1 MIFKEIIQS
10 VSAKERK
17 LLVWL
22 CIIMVVLTAVP
33 YLFGYLRTPT
43 STTYTGIHALTAGDS
58 NVYYSYLEQVK
69 QGHYLFQDLYTSE
82 VQPYPYFQPF
92 WFGVGIFAKIL
103 NLPNWTAVQLSR
115 LLLVPVFIFI
125 AYLFIAYLF
134 SDKIKRKL
142 AIFLLLF
149 SSGLGGLL
157 SPVLEPGKYIAGG
170 YYHWPMDLWVPESI
184 SFLSLYHLPHI
195 LASSILFL
203 LVFLLILLAWE
214 NNRYCYSVWAGIIS
228 FFWFWFHPF
237 HIITVFSVMGGYIL
251 ISSVRQKGILLTK
264 IKHLLVVFLM
274 ALPAVIFY
282 LVFLKIDPLMA
293 GRSLQNILITPIPW
307 MLLISYGFLGILA
320 ILGFFKSFR
329 INDEK
334 ISFIAIWFM
343 VQLFLLYIP
352 LAFQRRLAQN
362 FHFPVTILAIVG
374 ICSIYR
380 FLSRKFSDK
389 SANLLLNNKI
399 LMGLLFI
406 IFLAFSNIYVLA
418 NDVLLYQNNS
428 YPYFYLTDEYSQVMV
443 WLENNISLNDVVLSE
458 EINGNFIPGM
468 SGRKVY
474 LGHGVETLD
483 YENKLEKVEWF
494 FEKDEESAEKKEFL
508 EENNITY
515 LFWSDAEKGL
525 GSFDPKNK
533 EYLKE
538 VFSNQTVTIYQFI
551 D

>member
-1 MIFKEIIQS
+1 
-10 VSAKERK
+10 
-17 LLVWL
+17 
-22 CIIMVVLTAVP
+22 
-33 YLFGYLRTPT
+33 
-43 STTYTGIHALTAGDS
+43 
-58 NVYYSYLEQVK
+58 
-69 QGHYLFQDLYTSE
+69 
-82 VQPYPYFQPF
+82 
-92 WFGVGIFAKIL
+92 
-103 NLPNWTAVQLSR
+103 
-115 LLLVPVFIFI
+115 
-125 AYLFIAYLF
+125 
-134 SDKIKRKL
+134 
-142 AIFLLLF
+142 
-149 SSGLGGLL
+149 
-157 SPVLEPGKYIAGG
+157 
-170 YYHWPMDLWVPESI
+170 
-184 SFLSLYHLPHI
+184 
-195 LASSILFL
+195 
-203 LVFLLILLAWE
+203 
-214 NNRYCYSVWAGIIS
+214 
-228 FFWFWFHPF
+228 
-237 HIITVFSVMGGYIL
+237 
-251 ISSVRQKGILLTK
+251 
-264 IKHLLVVFLM
+264 
-274 ALPAVIFY
+274 
-282 LVFLKIDPLMA
+282 
-293 GRSLQNILITPIPW
+293 